1 MLQKKADS
9 TDEPCVFR
17 WDTVHTEPSSLLGN
31 SHPCAQ
37 MLLVPQPQPWSAL
50 PKFLHRLNPVGQIPT
65 RSNFMWTSW
74 ARQYFG
80 SQVSLKISSLIIFS
94 EPVWVLVFQQM
105 LKMPWYLYCHWLN
118 LFLRWAYMQS
128 WRQVTWMKIRLLY
141 RNAYDNLSVAW
152 ICSGWDK

>member
-1 MLQKKADS
+1 MLNSNGHQMLQKKADS

-50 PKFLHRLNPVGQIPT
+50 PKFLHRLNPVGQIPA
-65 RSNFMWTSW
+65 RFNIMWTSW

-94 EPVWVLVFQQM
+94 EAVWVLVFQQM
-105 LKMPWYLYCHWLN
+105 LINALMFTLPLIEPIFKMGLHAKLKTGN
-118 LFLRWAYMQS
+118 MNEN
-128 WRQVTWMKIRLLY
+128 KIT
-141 RNAYDNLSVAW
+141 V
-152 ICSGWDK
+152 